1 MAFGR
6 FERLVAWRY
15 LRPTRGEGF
24 VSVIAGFALVGI
36 ALGVGTLIVVLA
48 VMNGFRAELLGR
60 VLGVN
65 GHATVISGPAGITDF
80 DALVERL
87 KGAPGLTGVMPYV
100 EGQVMASANGVASGA
115 LVRGVRPGDLKA
127 REVIA
132 SHVIDGTLDSLAIPG
147 NAAIG
152 SRMAQRMGLRPGSQL
167 TLISPKGAATALG
180 SVPRIKTFTVAAVF
194 EVGMYEYDNSFVYI
208 PLADAQAYFQL
219 PDQVNAVEILV
230 QDPERILAY
239 RPELQARLG
248 PDLRLIDWQQLN
260 SHFFAAL
267 QVERNVMF
275 LILTLIILVAAFNI
289 ITGITMLVKS
299 KGRDIAIMRSMGAT
313 RGAVLRVF
321 FLSGA
326 AIGVVGT
333 FLGFLLGL
341 AFALNIDAIRRGLES
356 LLGAELWSAE
366 IRFLSQLPARVEFG
380 DVVSVVAMGL
390 ILSFLATVYP
400 AWRAARLDPVEAL
413 RYE

>member
-24 VSVIAGFALVGI
+24 ISVIAGFALVGI

-65 GHATVISGPAGITDF
+65 GHATIVSGPSGIQGF
-80 DALVERL
+80 DSLVTNLR
-87 KGAPGLTGVMPYV
+87 GAPGLVGVMPYV

-115 LVRGVRPGDLKA
+115 LVRGVRPEDLEA

-132 SHVIDGTLDSLAIPG
+132 THVIDGTLASLAIPG

-180 SVPRIKTFTVAAVF
+180 SVPRIKTFTVGAVF

-219 PDQVNAVEILV
+219 PDSINAVEIQV
-230 QDPERILAY
+230 ADPERIGSY
-239 RPELQARLG
+239 RREILQRMD
-248 PDLRLIDWQQLN
+248 PSLRLVDWQQLN

-313 RGAVLRVF
+313 QGAILRVF

-326 AIGVVGT
+326 SIGVVGT
-333 FLGFLLGL
+333 LVGFLLGL
-341 AFALNIDAIRRGLES
+341 AFALNIDSIRLALES

-366 IRFLSQLPARVEFG
+366 IRFLSQLPAKVEFG
-380 DVVSVVAMGL
+380 DVISVVAMGL
-390 ILSFLATVYP
+390 VLSFLATVYP

>member
-24 VSVIAGFALVGI
+24 ISVIAGFALVGI

-65 GHATVISGPAGITDF
+65 GHATVISGPSGITDF

-87 KGAPGLTGVMPYV
+87 RGAPGLTGVMPYV

-115 LVRGVRPGDLKA
+115 LVRGVRPADLKA

-180 SVPRIKTFTVAAVF
+180 SVPRIKTFTVGAVF

-248 PDLRLIDWQQLN
+248 PELRLIDWQQLN

-333 FLGFLLGL
+333 LLGFLLGL

-380 DVVSVVAMGL
+380 DVVSVVAMAL

>member
-24 VSVIAGFALVGI
+24 ISVVAGFALVGI

-65 GHATVISGPAGITDF
+65 GHATIVSGPSGIQGF
-80 DALVERL
+80 DSLVTNLR
-87 KGAPGLTGVMPYV
+87 GAPGLVGVMPYV

-115 LVRGVRPGDLKA
+115 LVRGVRPEDLEA

-132 SHVIDGTLDSLAIPG
+132 THVIDGTLASLAIPG

-180 SVPRIKTFTVAAVF
+180 SVPRIKTFTVGAVF

-219 PDQVNAVEILV
+219 PDSINAVEIQV
-230 QDPERILAY
+230 ADPERIGSY
-239 RPELQARLG
+239 RREILQRMD
-248 PDLRLIDWQQLN
+248 PSLRLVDWQQLN

-313 RGAVLRVF
+313 QGAILRVF

-326 AIGVVGT
+326 SIGVVGT
-333 FLGFLLGL
+333 LVGFLLGL
-341 AFALNIDAIRRGLES
+341 AFALNIDSIRLALES

-366 IRFLSQLPARVEFG
+366 IRFLSQLPAKVEFG
-380 DVVSVVAMGL
+380 DVISVVAMGL
-390 ILSFLATVYP
+390 VLSFLATVYP